1 MRNKELVGRRES
13 RGFVWNVIPPINN
26 SYGRAMPQNP
36 PSSTVYYSR
45 RPITTSSFFLFPSE
59 IPNGTPAWGEVAS

>member
-13 RGFVWNVIPPINN
+13 RGFIWNVIPPINN

-36 PSSTVYYSR
+36 RLRRYTTVDDQ
-45 RPITTSSFFLFPSE
+45 
-59 IPNGTPAWGEVAS
+59 